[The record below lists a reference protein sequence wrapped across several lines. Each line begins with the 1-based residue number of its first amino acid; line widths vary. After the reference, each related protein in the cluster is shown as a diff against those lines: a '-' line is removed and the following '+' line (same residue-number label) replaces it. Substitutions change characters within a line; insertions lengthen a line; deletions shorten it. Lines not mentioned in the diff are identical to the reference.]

1 MDKLIRVYEV
11 YIERPIL
18 VMIALWLVYQIV
30 TIIVG

>member
-1 MDKLIRVYEV
+1 MDKFITFTER
-11 YIERPIL
+11 YIQRPIL